1 VKEPIIFSTQA
12 SLYFAKLIAAQLN
25 LTLGTIESK
34 VFGNVSGG
42 EVYYRIG
49 LDDRM
54 ALLNREVILVGST
67 HSDADCE
74 QLYRVGCAAVM
85 YGARKVIFVIPF
97 MGYSTMERAVKPLE
111 IVSAKTIARKFSSI
125 PLAPGGNYFLFMD
138 LHVEGLVHYF
148 EGSCVRLHLYA
159 EPALLQAFEAHKPE
173 TNFVVGTPDL
183 GRPTWAKSYARKF
196 GTRLVL
202 IDKDREGEHT
212 EVAEVI
218 GNVSGCH
225 VVVQDDMSRTFGS
238 IAKAVKAY
246 IEHGAV
252 GVSAIV
258 SHAAFNSADVISL
271 ANESQVQKIIV
282 TNTHPMSQHP
292 FVLGSDKFVVANV
305 SGIFSDTIRQIL
317 D

>member
-1 VKEPIIFSTQA
+1 
-12 SLYFAKLIAAQLN
+12 
-25 LTLGTIESK
+25 
-34 VFGNVSGG
+34 
-42 EVYYRIG
+42 
-49 LDDRM
+49 
-54 ALLNREVILVGST
+54 
-67 HSDADCE
+67 
-74 QLYRVGCAAVM
+74 
-85 YGARKVIFVIPF
+85 
-97 MGYSTMERAVKPLE
+97 
-111 IVSAKTIARKFSSI
+111 
-125 PLAPGGNYFLFMD
+125 
-138 LHVEGLVHYF
+138 
-148 EGSCVRLHLYA
+148 
-159 EPALLQAFEAHKPE
+159 
-173 TNFVVGTPDL
+173 
-183 GRPTWAKSYARKF
+183 
-196 GTRLVL
+196 LVL